1 MNTSEQITELA
12 KALAA
17 AQAEIRNPKKDAVNP
32 HFKSNYTDLAG
43 GLDCVRPVLA
53 QHGLSIIQS
62 TGMDG
67 DMMMLTT
74 RLLHSSGQWIES
86 VYPVAKFPAPHQ
98 QVGSALTYSRR
109 YSLFAMVGVAGTD
122 DDDDGNAANTVKTP
136 APVVKDIKSPSD
148 LLAEGYARAEN
159 GPEALKAWWQGLS
172 AADRKAIGPDNLN
185 DMKEYAASPTQEAA
199 Q

>member
-1 MNTSEQITELA
+1 MNTSSEINELA
-12 KALAA
+12 TALAA
-17 AQAEIRNPKKDAVNP
+17 AQAEIKNPAKESINP
-32 HFKSNYTDLAG
+32 HFKSRYTDLAG

-53 QHGLSIIQS
+53 KHGLSIVQS

-67 DMMMLTT
+67 EMMLLTT
-74 RLLHSSGQWIES
+74 RLLHKSGQWIES
-86 VYPVAKFPAPHQ
+86 VYPVARFPAQHQ
-98 QVGSALTYSRR
+98 QIGSALSYSRR
-109 YSLFAMVGVAGTD
+109 YSLFALAGIAGSD
-122 DDDDGNAANTVKTP
+122 DDDDGNDASKEKI

-148 LLAEGYARAEN
+148 LLAEGYARAED

-172 AADRKAIGPDNLN
+172 AADRKAIGPDNLS